1 MASFN
6 LHLWQPV
13 SICRCNGLDDPPPA
27 IGSRDGV
34 HRRLDSLLV
43 STWLRCPANL
53 RTDSVSCHS
62 SSGDFC
68 YTHSPWRLSCY
79 TIAPA
84 WLSGWKCLRR
94 SISGTDH
101 WQCDCSD
108 AHADA
113 TAASADA
120 DARDANAWRGI
131 SPVSWGGSIQY
142 ESADIRYGRC

>member
-1 MASFN
+1 MCFLLLLCQKIQRKTSK
-6 LHLWQPV
+6 
-13 SICRCNGLDDPPPA
+13 
-27 IGSRDGV
+27 DG
-34 HRRLDSLLV
+34 
-43 STWLRCPANL
+43 P
-53 RTDSVSCHS
+53 S